1 MNLVLE
7 GCKEMIEVDGN
18 TLSLA
23 EVSKVVLDGEAV
35 TVGEAARLRV
45 RTGARVVEDI
55 VSEGTPVYGI
65 NTGFGRL
72 SNRSIARD
80 DLKQLQRNI
89 VLSHAA
95 GVGDPAPEEVVRAML
110 LFRINSLAKGHS
122 GIRQETIDYL
132 VDLINYHV
140 HPIVPLQGSVGSSGD
155 LAPLAH
161 IALVLIGE
169 GEAMYDGKRIDGKTA
184 LSIINRD
191 PICLAPKE
199 GLALLNGT
207 QFMSALAF
215 LVWVRG
221 RRLLENA
228 TCAAGLCLEGLRGF
242 SAPFRAIVHRNRPH
256 PGQMMIAERIREL
269 IDGSALVDSTKDD
282 VQDAYS
288 LRCIPQVLGPAAE
301 ALSFLEEKLKIEINS
316 ATDNPLVFADS
327 SVLSGGNFHGEI
339 MGLALEM
346 AGMTLAEV
354 GNIAERQ
361 IDRLLTSTGRGL
373 PLFLV
378 KDGGV
383 NSGLML
389 VQYTA
394 AALVSENKVLCYP
407 ALVDSIP
414 TSGGKEDHNSLA
426 PISGRKAL
434 RIIDNLE
441 KIVAI
446 EYLCAAQ
453 AIDFQ
458 GSDKPAPAM
467 RRMYERVREV
477 VPHTDRDTYLAPK
490 IERLADAVRKGDLID
505 EQT

>member
-1 MNLVLE
+1 
-7 GCKEMIEVDGN
+7 MIELDGN
-18 TLSLA
+18 TLSLDQA
-23 EVSKVVLDGEAV
+23 ARVVFHDEPV
-35 TVGEAARLRV
+35 VVGEAARLRV
-45 RTGARVVEDI
+45 RTGSQVVEDI
-55 VSEGTPVYGI
+55 VAAGVPVYGI

-72 SNRSIARD
+72 SNQTIARE
-80 DLKQLQRNI
+80 DLERLQRNI

-110 LFRINSLAKGHS
+110 LFRINSLAKGNS
-122 GIRQETIDYL
+122 GIRGTTIDYL
-132 VDLINYHV
+132 VDLLNYHV
-140 HPIVPLQGSVGSSGD
+140 HPIVPVQGSVGSSGD

-169 GEAMYDGKRIDGKTA
+169 GEAMHDGVRIDGKTA
-184 LSIINRD
+184 LAVIERE
-191 PICLAPKE
+191 PITLAPKE

-207 QFMSALAF
+207 QFMSGLSF
-215 LVWVRG
+215 LVYVRG
-221 RRLLENA
+221 KQLLENA
-228 TCAAGLCLEGLRGF
+228 IGAAALSLEALRGF
-242 SAPFRAIVHRNRPH
+242 SAPFQAILHRNRPH
-256 PGQMMIAERIREL
+256 LGQVLIAERIRGLIEGSNL
-269 IDGSALVDSTKDD
+269 IDSTVDD

-288 LRCIPQVLGPAAE
+288 LRCIPQVLGPAVE

-316 ATDNPLVFADS
+316 ATDNPLVFADG

-339 MGLALEM
+339 LGLALEM
-346 AGMTLAEV
+346 AGMALAEV

-361 IDRLLTSTGRGL
+361 IDRLLTSTRRGL

-394 AALVSENKVLCYP
+394 AALVSENKILCHP

-426 PISGRKAL
+426 PISARKAL

-441 KIVAI
+441 RIIGI

-458 GSDKPAPAM
+458 GVDKLAPATAGIHA
-467 RRMYERVREV
+467 RVREI
-477 VPHTDRDTYLAPK
+477 VPHADHDVYVASK
-490 IERLADAVRKGDLID
+490 IEHLAAAVRTGDLID
-505 EQT
+505 ERA

>member
-1 MNLVLE
+1 
-7 GCKEMIEVDGN
+7 MIELDGN
-18 TLSLA
+18 RLSLEEA
-23 EVSKVVLDGEAV
+23 ARVVFSGESV
-35 TVGEAARLRV
+35 TIGEAARLRV

-55 VSEGTPVYGI
+55 VSEGVPVYGI

-72 SNRSIARD
+72 SNRSIARE

-89 VLSHAA
+89 VLSHAT

-110 LFRINSLAKGHS
+110 LFRINSLAKGNS
-122 GIRQETIDYL
+122 GIRGTTLDYL
-132 VDLINYHV
+132 VELLNHRV

-169 GEAMYDGKRIDGKTA
+169 GEAMHEGARIDGKEA
-184 LSIINRD
+184 LSIIDRE
-191 PICLAPKE
+191 PVRLAPKE

-207 QFMSALAF
+207 QFMSALSF
-215 LVWVRG
+215 LVYVRG
-221 RRLLENA
+221 MRLLENA
-228 TCAAGLCLEGLRGF
+228 ITASALSLEGLRGF
-242 SAPFRAIVHRNRPH
+242 SAPFDALLHRNRPH
-256 PGQMMIAERIREL
+256 PGQVMIAERMREL
-269 IDGSALVDSTKDD
+269 IEGSSLIDSTSDD

-288 LRCIPQVLGPAAE
+288 LRCIPQVLGPAVE
-301 ALSFLEEKLKIEINS
+301 ALSFLKDKLEIEINS

-339 MGLALEM
+339 LGLALEM
-346 AGMTLAEV
+346 TGMALAEV

-373 PLFLV
+373 PLFLAEE
-378 KDGGV
+378 GGV

-394 AALVSENKVLCYP
+394 AALVSENKVLCHP

-441 KIVAI
+441 RVMAI

-458 GSDKPAPAM
+458 GAEKLASAT
-467 RRMYERVREV
+467 RRVYDRVREI
-477 VPHTDRDTYLAPK
+477 VPRTDRDTFLAPG
-490 IERLADAVRKGDLID
+490 IELLADAVRRGELID
-505 EQT
+505 EQA

>member
-1 MNLVLE
+1 
-7 GCKEMIEVDGN
+7 MIELDGN
-18 TLSLA
+18 TLSLDQA
-23 EVSKVVLDGEAV
+23 ARVVFHDDPV
-35 TVGEAARLRV
+35 VVGEAARLRV
-45 RTGARVVEDI
+45 RTGAQVVEDI
-55 VSEGTPVYGI
+55 VGAGAPVYGI

-72 SNRSIARD
+72 SNRTIARE
-80 DLKQLQRNI
+80 DLDRLQRNI

-110 LFRINSLAKGHS
+110 LFRINSLAKGNS
-122 GIRQETIDYL
+122 GIRGTTIDYL
-132 VDLINYHV
+132 VDLLNYHV
-140 HPIVPLQGSVGSSGD
+140 HPVVPVQGSVGSSGD

-169 GEAMYDGKRIDGKTA
+169 GEAMHDGVLIDGKTA
-184 LSIINRD
+184 LSVIERE
-191 PICLAPKE
+191 PITLAPKE

-207 QFMSALAF
+207 QFMSGLSF
-215 LVWVRG
+215 LVYVRG
-221 RRLLENA
+221 KQLLENA
-228 TCAAGLCLEGLRGF
+228 ISAAALSLEALRGF
-242 SAPFRAIVHRNRPH
+242 SAPFQARLHKNRPH
-256 PGQMMIAERIREL
+256 PGQVAIAERIRGL
-269 IDGSALVDSTKDD
+269 IDGSTLIDSTVND

-288 LRCIPQVLGPAAE
+288 LRCIPQVLGPAVE

-316 ATDNPLVFADS
+316 ATDNPLVFADG

-339 MGLALEM
+339 LGLALEM
-346 AGMTLAEV
+346 AGMALAEV

-378 KDGGV
+378 EDGGV

-394 AALVSENKVLCYP
+394 AALVSENKVLCHP

-426 PISGRKAL
+426 PISARKAL

-441 KIVAI
+441 RIVGI

-458 GSDKPAPAM
+458 GVGELAPATAGIHA
-467 RRMYERVREV
+467 RVREI
-477 VPHTDRDTYLAPK
+477 VPHADHDVYVASK
-490 IERLADAVRKGDLID
+490 IERLAAAVRTGDLIN
-505 EQT
+505 ERA